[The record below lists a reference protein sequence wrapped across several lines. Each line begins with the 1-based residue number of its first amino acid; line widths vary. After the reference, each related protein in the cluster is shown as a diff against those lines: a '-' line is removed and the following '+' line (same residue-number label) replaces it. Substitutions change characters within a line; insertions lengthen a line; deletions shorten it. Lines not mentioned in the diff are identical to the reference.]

1 MPRRVTVEVPAG
13 AAGSRADR
21 FMADASGLSRAMVQ
35 KLIADGLLTA
45 DGNRMRSRDHVTP
58 GALMELEVPDPRPET
73 ENLPED
79 IPLDIVY
86 QDADVLI
93 VNKPAGLVVHPA
105 PGHPT
110 GTLVNALLALDL
122 EDGAGLATVGG
133 VERPGIV
140 HRLDRDTS
148 GLLMVARTDAG
159 QVGLQAQLKARRI
172 HKRYLALVQGSVVA
186 QLGRIE
192 APIGRDPKH
201 RQRMAVVPDGR
212 PSVTGYRVR
221 ERFREWTLVECDLV
235 TGRTHQ
241 IRVHFASIGHQ
252 IAGDQVY
259 ATGAARRGPD
269 GLERMFLHAWKL
281 ELVSP
286 VSGDLVRA
294 QAPLPDELEAVLASL
309 RSFEER
315 AD

>member
-1 MPRRVTVEVPAG
+1 MTRRVTVEVPPG

-35 KLIADGLLTA
+35 KLIADGLLTTGGQRVRA
-45 DGNRMRSRDHVTP
+45 KDPVMA
-58 GALMELEVPDPRPET
+58 GATLELEVPDPRPDPR
-73 ENLPED
+73 NLPED
-79 IPLDIVY
+79 IPLEVLY

-93 VNKPAGLVVHPA
+93 VNKPAGLVTHPA

-110 GTLVNALLALDL
+110 GTLVNALLALEV
-122 EDGAGLATVGG
+122 EDGGGLATIGG

-148 GLLMVARTDAG
+148 GLLMVARTDAA
-159 QVGLQAQLKARRI
+159 QIGLQAQLKARRI
-172 HKRYLALVQGSVVA
+172 HKRYLALVAGSVTA

-192 APIGRDPKH
+192 APIGRDPRN
-201 RQRMAVVPDGR
+201 RQKMAVVPDGR
-212 PSVTGYRVR
+212 PSITGYRVR
-221 ERFREWTLVECDLV
+221 ERFREWTLLDCDLV

-241 IRVHFASIGHQ
+241 IRVHLASIGHP
-252 IAGDQVY
+252 IAGDPVY
-259 ATGAARRGPD
+259 ATGVARRGPD
-269 GLERMFLHAWKL
+269 GLERLFLHAWRL

-294 QAPLPDELEAVLASL
+294 EAPLPAELESVLAAL
-309 RSFEER
+309 RTAEER
-315 AD
+315 GT

>member
-1 MPRRVTVEVPAG
+1 MGRTVTVEVPAG

-21 FMADASGLSRAMVQ
+21 FMADASGLSRATVQ
-35 KLIADGLLTA
+35 RLIAAGQLTA
-45 DGNRMRSRDHVTP
+45 DGHPIRSRDPVTP
-58 GALMELEVPDPRPET
+58 GARMVLEVPDPRPET

-79 IPLDIVY
+79 IPLEIVY

-122 EDGAGLATVGG
+122 DDGGGLGSVAGVD
-133 VERPGIV
+133 RPGIV

-148 GLLMVARTDAG
+148 GLLMVARTDAA
-159 QVGLQAQLKARRI
+159 QIGLQAQLKARRV
-172 HKRYLALVQGSVVA
+172 HKRYLALVAGSVVA

-192 APIGRDPKH
+192 APVGRDPKH

-212 PSVTGYRVR
+212 PSTTGYRVR
-221 ERFREWTLVECDLV
+221 ERFRDWTLVECDLV

-241 IRVHFASIGHQ
+241 IRVHFASIGHPV
-252 IAGDQVY
+252 AGDQVY
-259 ATGAARRGPD
+259 ATGVSRRGPD
-269 GLERMFLHAWKL
+269 GLERMFLHAWRL

-286 VSGDLVRA
+286 VSGELVRA
-294 QAPLPDELEAVLASL
+294 EAPLPDELESVLV
-309 RSFEER
+309 RMRGIEER
-315 AD
+315 GR

>member
-45 DGNRMRSRDHVTP
+45 DGNRMRSRDPVTP

-294 QAPLPDELEAVLASL
+294 QAPLPAELEAVLASL

>member
-45 DGNRMRSRDHVTP
+45 DGNCMRSRDPVTP

-221 ERFREWTLVECDLV
+221 ERFRESTLVECDRV

>member
-35 KLIADGLLTA
+35 KLIAEGLLTA
-45 DGNRMRSRDHVTP
+45 DGRPMRARDPVTP
-58 GALMELEVPDPRPET
+58 GAIMQLDVPDPRPET
-73 ENLPED
+73 EMLPED
-79 IPLDIVY
+79 IPLEVVY
-86 QDADVLI
+86 QDHDILI
-93 VNKPAGLVVHPA
+93 VNKPSGLVTHPA

-110 GTLVNALLALDL
+110 GTLVNALLALDAD
-122 EDGAGLATVGG
+122 DGLGLGTIAGI
-133 VERPGIV
+133 ERPGIV

-148 GLLMVARTDAG
+148 GLLMVARNDAA

-172 HKRYLALVQGSVVA
+172 HKRYLALVAGAVTA
-186 QLGRIE
+186 QIGRIE
-192 APIGRDPKH
+192 APIGRDPRH

-212 PSVTGYRVR
+212 PSITGYRVR

-241 IRVHFASIGHQ
+241 IRVHFASIGHPV
-252 IAGDQVY
+252 AGDPIY
-259 ATGAARRGPD
+259 ATGTARTGPH
-269 GLERMFLHAWKL
+269 GLERLFLHAWRL

-286 VSGDLVRA
+286 VSGELVRA
-294 QAPLPDELEAVLASL
+294 EAPVPDELESVLGLL
-309 RSFEER
+309 RSREER
-315 AD
+315 GD